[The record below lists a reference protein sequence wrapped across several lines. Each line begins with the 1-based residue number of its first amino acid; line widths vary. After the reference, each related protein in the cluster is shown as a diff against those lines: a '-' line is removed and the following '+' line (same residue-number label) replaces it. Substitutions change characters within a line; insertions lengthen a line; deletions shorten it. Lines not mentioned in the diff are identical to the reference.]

1 MRFYPDIAA
10 ARAAAILSDLLIL
23 LLLVLL
29 AWLGLKVHDAVAEL
43 ASVPRGVSDG
53 GSAIQRGFESAGD
66 AVGDAPVVGEP
77 LAGALRDAGAGTGGL
92 MAEAGRQGEDDVNDL
107 ADLLGALVFLLP
119 TVVVLARYLPSRIT
133 AVRRLT
139 AAARAIGPVLTP
151 DRERTLA
158 MRAAYGLPYERLVRY
173 TRDPLADL
181 EHGRYDRLVAAA
193 LEDAGLRPTRI
204 RS

>member
-1 MRFYPDIAA
+1 MRLYPDIAA
-10 ARAAAILSDLLIL
+10 PRAAAILSDLLIL

-43 ASVPRGVSDG
+43 ASVPRAVSDG
-53 GSAIQRGFESAGD
+53 GTAIERGFTSAGD
-66 AVGDAPVVGEP
+66 TVGGAPVVGEP
-77 LAGALRDAGAGTGGL
+77 LAEALRDVGSGTGGR
-92 MAEAGRQGEDDVNDL
+92 MTEAGRQGEEDVNDL

-119 TVVVLARYLPSRIT
+119 AVVVLVRYVPTRVT
-133 AVRRLT
+133 AVRRLS

-181 EHGRYDRLVAAA
+181 EEGRYDRLVAAA
-193 LEDAGLRPTRI
+193 LDDAGLRPARVRT
-204 RS
+204 

>member
-1 MRFYPDIAA
+1 MRFYSDIP
-10 ARAAAILSDLLIL
+10 ARRTATIVSDLLVL

-29 AWLGLKVHDAVAEL
+29 AWLGLRVHDAVAEI
-43 ASVPRGVSDG
+43 ASVPRGVSDTG
-53 GSAIQRGFESAGD
+53 GAIQRGFESAGD
-66 AVGDAPVVGEP
+66 AVGEAPVVGEP
-77 LAGALRDAGAGTGGL
+77 LAGALQDLGAGTGGR
-92 MAEAGRQGEDDVNDL
+92 MTQAGRQGEEDVNDL

-119 TVVVLARYLPSRIT
+119 AVVVLARYLPSRIT

-173 TRDPLADL
+173 TRDPLGDL
-181 EHGRYDRLVAAA
+181 EHRRYDRLVAAA
-193 LEDAGLRPTRI
+193 LDDAGLRPTRI

>member
-10 ARAAAILSDLLIL
+10 RRAAAILSDLLVL
-23 LLLVLL
+23 VLLVLL
-29 AWLGLKVHDAVAEL
+29 AWLGLKVHDAVAQL
-43 ASVPRGVSDG
+43 ASVPGGVSDG
-53 GSAIQRGFESAGD
+53 GSAIQRGLESAGD

-119 TVVVLARYLPSRIT
+119 AVVVLAHHLPRRIT

-139 AAARAIGPVLTP
+139 AAARAIGPALTP

-193 LEDAGLRPTRI
+193 LDDAGLRSTRI

>member
-1 MRFYPDIAA
+1 MRLYPDIAA
-10 ARAAAILSDLLIL
+10 PRAAAILSDLLIL

-29 AWLGLKVHDAVAEL
+29 AWLGLKVHDAVVEL
-43 ASVPRGVSDG
+43 ASVPRAVSDG
-53 GSAIQRGFESAGD
+53 GSAIRSGFESAGD
-66 AVGDAPVVGEP
+66 TVGGAPVVGEP
-77 LAGALRDAGAGTGGL
+77 LAEALRDVGAGTGGR
-92 MAEAGRQGEDDVNDL
+92 MTEAGRQGEEDINDL

-119 TVVVLARYLPSRIT
+119 AVVVLARYVPTRVT
-133 AVRRLT
+133 AVRRLS

-181 EHGRYDRLVAAA
+181 EEGRYDGLVAAA
-193 LEDAGLRPTRI
+193 LDDAGLRPARV

>member
-10 ARAAAILSDLLIL
+10 PRAAAILSDLLIL

-53 GSAIQRGFESAGD
+53 GSAIQRGFESA
-66 AVGDAPVVGEP
+66 VGDAPVVGEP

-92 MAEAGRQGEDDVNDL
+92 MAEAGRQGEQDVNDL

-119 TVVVLARYLPSRIT
+119 AVVVLARYLPSRIT
-133 AVRRLT
+133 AVRRLS

-193 LEDAGLRPTRI
+193 LDDAGLRPTRI

>member
-1 MRFYPDIAA
+1 VRFYPDIAA
-10 ARAAAILSDLLIL
+10 PRAAAILSDLLIL

-43 ASVPRGVSDG
+43 ASVPRSVGDG
-53 GSAIQRGFESAGD
+53 GSALQRGFESAGE
-66 AVGDAPVVGEP
+66 AVGEAPVVGEP
-77 LAGALRDAGAGTGGL
+77 LAGALRDVGAGTGGL
-92 MAEAGRQGEDDVNDL
+92 LVEAGREGEDDVNDL

-119 TVVVLARYLPSRIT
+119 AVVVLARYVPSRIT

-181 EHGRYDRLVAAA
+181 EQGRYDRLVAAA
-193 LEDAGLRPTRI
+193 LDDAGLRPSRM